1 MFEFIIFI
9 VKINVVSKTP
19 SLIISQYFLLLFY
32 EIYGS
37 RLY

>member
-1 MFEFIIFI
+1 MFEFITFI

-19 SLIISQYFLLLFY
+19 PLIISQYLLLLFY